1 MCRSPTGRSVIA
13 NAAAGA
19 PGPTTTQ
26 CRGSPLADNRHCDP
40 ITVDA
45 EAGGETLAHGPPW
58 GKHVRL
64 LERGDDLPG
73 EHDDWSSSVVFVHA
87 ICADVLRPTAGRA
100 AVIPSHRPGA
110 FPGLPRLRLTAP
122 DPPAI
127 PGRRRTPVAA
137 WADEGGRAAP

>member
-1 MCRSPTGRSVIA
+1 VIA

-19 PGPTTTQ
+19 PGLTTTL
-26 CRGSPLADNRHCDP
+26 CRGGPLADDRHYDLIIVGP
-40 ITVDA
+40 
-45 EAGGETLAHGPPW
+45 EAGGEALAHGPPR
-58 GKHVRL
+58 GTHVRL

-73 EHDDWSSSVVFVHA
+73 ERDDWSSTAVFLHA
-87 ICADVLRPTAGRA
+87 IGADVLRPTAERT
-100 AVIPSHRPGA
+100 AVITSHRPGA
-110 FPGLPRLRLTAP
+110 FPGLPQLRLTAP